1 MTLEELKVQWNQL
14 SVRVDR
20 LEEENRRLASELAT
34 GRATSAQQRLASH
47 YTKHALI
54 GLLLPLLAPMLV
66 FVLDMPM
73 WVAVLYGLLG
83 LLCMAADLI
92 FARYIRRSNFAILP
106 VVNSLENMLKAKK
119 YQRRMQIVFIIIG
132 GIFLG
137 GAFFPALEDEPS
149 VMIGALIGLIIGI
162 CCGLT
167 LYFKKVRLI
176 NEILKEL
183 KESVNPSGGINA
195 EG

>member
-132 GIFLG
+132 GFFMG

>member
-66 FVLDMPM
+66 FVLDMPL

>member
-66 FVLDMPM
+66 FVLDMPL

-137 GAFFPALEDEPS
+137 GAFFPALEEEPS

-183 KESVNPSGGINA
+183 KESVNPSGGISA